1 MNDNRSDRLQEWVY
15 GDDVIDDDMDDVDMV
30 WNNDDRYDGDIGL
43 GNLSMAIMMMLINM
57 LMQSMT

>member
-15 GDDVIDDDMDDVDMV
+15 GDDVIDVDMV